1 MVIKVFKSV
10 NKLLKDIR
18 KSFRSI
24 KNGPHALAGEE
35 CLKTI
40 ARDILYKVNVKMGG
54 RGRIITFDKLKG
66 PFLFPLDFFDAR
78 AKKQFPKKV
87 AKVVFLPCR
96 KGSHQV
102 TDLVEK

>member
-18 KSFRSI
+18 KSFRDL
-24 KNGPHALAGEE
+24 KNRRGIFTGEE

-54 RGRIITFDKLKG
+54 RGRIITFDNLKG

-78 AKKQFPKKV
+78 EKKKFPKKV

-102 TDLVEK
+102 ADLVEK